1 MKNLSK
7 ILLFSFLVLLHSCSS
22 SDDDLNP
29 SNSNN
34 NNTTSGNTSG
44 NIGNNGTGTNSQNN
58 PVGSDGDITL
68 YRVQGENIFKIVDYQ
83 VSGQNLAYQQDTQE
97 HQKLWRLVKKII
109 PVNHRT
115 KIGEFLIYN
124 GSVNNTNGLSVQI
137 NNDLSKWKLGLAI
150 NNAKGD
156 QQKLIYTIVHEFG
169 HILTLNNSHIN
180 SMIRENNCTNFYS
193 YLGCSKSNS
202 YINKFQNQFWLGIWD
217 SFLVAQD
224 NGSLGIQNFY
234 NTYNNHFLTSNSAI
248 NPEEDIAD
256 VFATFVTRKNNS
268 NENSITEQKI
278 QFMYNYSELVSLRNY
293 IRTNLGATSGG

>member
-7 ILLFSFLVLLHSCSS
+7 VLLFFTIILLHSCSDS
-22 SDDDLNP
+22 NDDLNLN
-29 SNSNN
+29 NS
-34 NNTTSGNTSG
+34 SANTSG
-44 NIGNNGTGTNSQNN
+44 STGNNGTGSNGSGTNNS
-58 PVGSDGDITL
+58 VGSDGDITL

-83 VSGQNLAYQQDTQE
+83 VSGQNLVYQQDTQE

-115 KIGEFLIYN
+115 KISEFLIYN
-124 GSVNNTNGLSVQI
+124 GDVNNTNGISVQI

-150 NNAKGD
+150 NNSKGD

-169 HILTLNNSHIN
+169 HILTLNNSQIN

-193 YLGCSKSNS
+193 YLGCSKNNS
-202 YINKFQNQFWLGIWD
+202 YINKFQNQFWSGIWD

-224 NGSLGIQNFY
+224 SGSLGIQSFY
-234 NTYNNHFLTSNSAI
+234 NTYNNHFLTSNSAV
-248 NPEEDIAD
+248 NPGEDIAD

-268 NENSITEQKI
+268 NGNSITEQKI